1 VSDLTQAN
9 DFAAKF
15 DVSRETMERMHVY
28 ESLVQKWNTTINLV
42 SRSTLPEIWTRHFQD
57 SADVFDLAQSP
68 SGSWVDMGTGG
79 GFPGAV
85 VAILAFEKAPELRV
99 TCIESDIRKCEFLRT
114 VSRTT
119 GVPLAVLS
127 RRIEECPPQG
137 ANVVSARALSTL
149 PNLLGYAARHLKE
162 GGQALFQKGETW
174 ERDVDDAR
182 EVWDF
187 DLTVHPS
194 KTNSNSAILQ
204 LRDIKRA

>member
-1 VSDLTQAN
+1 MDIVSGD
-9 DFAAKF
+9 DFAARF
-15 DVSRETMERMHVY
+15 GVSRETMDRMRAY
-28 ESLVQKWNTTINLV
+28 EALVQKWNPTINLV
-42 SRSTLPEIWTRHFQD
+42 SRSTLPLIWQRHFQD
-57 SADVFDLAQSP
+57 SADLFELAQQF
-68 SGSWVDMGTGG
+68 SGTWVDMGSGG

-85 VAILAFEKAPELRV
+85 IAILASEKAPELSV

-119 GVPLAVLS
+119 GVPLAILS

-137 ANVVSARALSTL
+137 ANIVSARALTSL
-149 PNLLGYAARHLKE
+149 PNLLTYAARHLQE

-174 ERDVDDAR
+174 ESEVDDAR
-182 EVWDF
+182 EAWEF

-194 KTNSNSAILQ
+194 KTNPNSAILQ